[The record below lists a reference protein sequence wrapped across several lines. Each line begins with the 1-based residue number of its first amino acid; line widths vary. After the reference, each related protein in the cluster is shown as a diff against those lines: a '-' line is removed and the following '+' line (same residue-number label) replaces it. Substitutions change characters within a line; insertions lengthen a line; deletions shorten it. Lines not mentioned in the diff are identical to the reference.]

1 MIISSSNESRESSSA
16 SSIDKLMT
24 AHNEIIKAWFSHWS
38 DQERSR
44 IDLTFD
50 RRTLASDR
58 HPA

>member
-1 MIISSSNESRESSSA
+1 MTNSSSNESRESSSA
-16 SSIDKLMT
+16 SGIDKLMT

-50 RRTLASDR
+50 RKPLASDR